1 MNLKDFNFGKFK
13 KNYKKVESNKEGLE
27 NWIDKTLSELKKRG
41 NLKLKD
47 IANTEGRLYERC
59 GWSREDDNG
68 NIKIRL
74 EVKGKSVYFSE
85 EHAKNR
91 QVIICDNDYKDVL
104 EIYKDLKKYVNGL
117 DDDVNLWYIKKSK
130 VELL

>member
-74 EVKGKSVYFSE
+74 EVKGKTVYFSE
-85 EHAKNR
+85 EHAKSR
-91 QVIICDNDYKDVL
+91 QVIMCDNSYSDVL
-104 EIYKDLKKYVNGL
+104 GIYKDLKKYVSGL
-117 DDDVNLWYIKKSK
+117 DDDVDLWYIKKGK
-130 VELL
+130 VEEL